1 MVAVQRD
8 TRDARSQHAVCRPR
22 ARGWKRRRRGRG
34 AIRSCR
40 ASTLY
45 KKIKNTNKEPPMSSP
60 AFVLSIPSSVFLHRR
75 CAALT
80 FGSLQELL
88 AGSLPGISQLLFSPG
103 MRAPFLALFSRQPP
117 SCLSPAAQLLLL
129 FPALYLLLCER
140 GGPVHVCLC
149 ARVCVRER
157 WREGDMEGER
167 ESVRVG
173 E

>member
-1 MVAVQRD
+1 
-8 TRDARSQHAVCRPR
+8 
-22 ARGWKRRRRGRG
+22 
-34 AIRSCR
+34 
-40 ASTLY
+40 
-45 KKIKNTNKEPPMSSP
+45 MSSP